1 LTSFADK
8 PAFAVE
14 VSDQHAAK
22 AAWLIQI
29 ACKAVQ
35 RCGERAGL
43 INRRG
48 MLALRVYLRIRSNAQ
63 QVVAAT

>member
-1 LTSFADK
+1 
-8 PAFAVE
+8 
-14 VSDQHAAK
+14 
-22 AAWLIQI
+22 LIQV

-35 RCGERAGL
+35 RCGERGGL